1 MEHTFSV
8 EVKSKKDV
16 KNLSLSND
24 SPDHVLFEGRLGEL
38 EQICL
43 VEDAVLEL
51 RGTKATIR
59 VDLSRDEVGRLLEKK
74 EPGKGTGSSPKR
86 TV

>member
-1 MEHTFSV
+1 MEHTFSI
-8 EVKSKKDV
+8 EVKSKRDV

-38 EQICL
+38 EEVCL

-51 RGTKATIR
+51 HGTKATIR
-59 VDLSRDEVGRLLEKK
+59 IDLSRDEVTRLLEDRAG
-74 EPGKGTGSSPKR
+74 GKGKGSPKR
-86 TV
+86 QV

>member
-1 MEHTFSV
+1 LEHTFSI

-38 EQICL
+38 EEVRLI
-43 VEDAVLEL
+43 EDAVLEL

-59 VDLSRDEVGRLLEKK
+59 VDLSKNEVGRLLEKK
-74 EPGKGTGSSPKR
+74 GAGSSPKR
-86 TV
+86 KV

>member
-1 MEHTFSV
+1 LEHTFSV

-24 SPDHVLFEGRLGEL
+24 SPDHVLFDGRLGEL
-38 EQICL
+38 EEVRL

-59 VDLSRDEVGRLLEKK
+59 VDLSRDEVGGLLGKK
-74 EPGKGTGSSPKR
+74 DAGEGTGSSPKR
-86 TV
+86 KV

>member
-1 MEHTFSV
+1 MEHTFSI

-38 EQICL
+38 EEVRLI
-43 VEDAVLEL
+43 EDAVLEL

-59 VDLSRDEVGRLLEKK
+59 VDLSKNEVGRLLEKK
-74 EPGKGTGSSPKR
+74 GAGSSPKR
-86 TV
+86 KV

>member
-1 MEHTFSV
+1 MEHTFSI

-24 SPDHVLFEGRLGEL
+24 SPNHVLFEGRLGEL
-38 EQICL
+38 EEVRLI
-43 VEDAVLEL
+43 EDAVLEL

-59 VDLSRDEVGRLLEKK
+59 VDLSKNEVGRLLEKK
-74 EPGKGTGSSPKR
+74 GAGSSPKR
-86 TV
+86 KV

>member
-38 EQICL
+38 EEVRL

-59 VDLSRDEVGRLLEKK
+59 VDLSRDEVGRLIEKK
-74 EPGKGTGSSPKR
+74 DADKGTASSPKR
-86 TV
+86 KV